1 MYFVLYKAY
10 LDSTMKEE
18 IIYGEVGVFMA
29 NLQATTKT
37 KSNSK
42 YTEDW
47 IPIRNISNGMIVLD
61 NKKKVTGVKIRPRNI
76 FILDQGTQDNV
87 LIALKNFYN
96 MIDFEFWLI
105 SADRPVDL
113 NNYLARLQLLYNQTP
128 NPAVR
133 KLINQDIDKAND
145 FMNNN
150 ITDTEYYILFKEKND
165 DLIQKRLRTLVTGLA
180 NAGLESTQVSND
192 DLRIILDNFLNS
204 GMTTNFGTVIS

>member
-1 MYFVLYKAY
+1 M
-10 LDSTMKEE
+10 
-18 IIYGEVGVFMA
+18 IYTYG
-29 NLQATTKT
+29 N
-37 KSNSK
+37 
-42 YTEDW
+42 Y
-47 IPIRNISNGMIVLD
+47 
-61 NKKKVTGVKIRPRNI
+61 KVTGVKITPRNI
-76 FILDQGTQDNV
+76 FILDNNSQDSV
-87 LIALKNFYN
+87 LISLKNFYN

-180 NAGLESTQVSND
+180 NAGLEATQVSND

>member
-1 MYFVLYKAY
+1 
-10 LDSTMKEE
+10 MKEE

-29 NLQATTKT
+29 NLETKTKT

-47 IPIRNISNGMIVLD
+47 IPIRNISNGMIVLY

-76 FILDQGTQDNV
+76 FIIDQGTQDNV

-180 NAGLESTQVSND
+180 NAGLEATQVSND

>member
-1 MYFVLYKAY
+1 
-10 LDSTMKEE
+10 
-18 IIYGEVGVFMA
+18 
-29 NLQATTKT
+29 
-37 KSNSK
+37 
-42 YTEDW
+42 
-47 IPIRNISNGMIVLD
+47 MIVLD

-105 SADRPVDL
+105 TADRPVDL

-180 NAGLESTQVSND
+180 NAGLEATQVSND

>member
-1 MYFVLYKAY
+1 
-10 LDSTMKEE
+10 
-18 IIYGEVGVFMA
+18 MA
-29 NLQATTKT
+29 NLEAKTKT

-96 MIDFEFWLI
+96 MIDFEWLI

-180 NAGLESTQVSND
+180 NAGLEATQVSND